1 MNAAGLVIRLYQA
14 ADRQAVFR
22 IAADTAFFGEPV
34 ENFLE
39 DRRLFCDLFYRY
51 YTDFESA
58 NAFVACADE
67 TVVGFILGSL
77 DTRRQRRRMWRLL
90 LPDVLQ
96 GLILSRYRL
105 GPQTWRYGFNLLKS
119 GWRGEYPHCDLTRY
133 PAHLHINIDGSW
145 RSQGIG
151 RRLMQAY
158 LAHLEALDVPGVHL
172 NTTNLNLAACSL
184 YERLGFV
191 LLDARRTGLWEQA
204 LPQVV
209 ENRCY
214 GLQLARR

>member
-34 ENFLE
+34 DNFLE

-58 NAFVACADE
+58 NAFVACADG
-67 TVVGFILGSL
+67 TVIGFILGSL

-96 GLILSRYRL
+96 GVMLSRYRL

-119 GWRGEYPHCDLTRY
+119 GLRGEYPHCDLTQY
-133 PAHLHINIDGSW
+133 PAHLHINIDVSW

-158 LAHLEALDVPGVHL
+158 LANLQALDVSGVHL

-184 YERLGFV
+184 YESLGFA
-191 LLDARRTGLWEQA
+191 LLDARRSGFWEKV
-204 LPQVV
+204 LPQMV

-214 GLQLARR
+214 GLKLVSG